1 MFERFTE
8 QARRV
13 LFYGREEAGQLGSV
27 GIDTEHLLLGLIR
40 DGKGLT
46 SRLFADAA
54 IVVEDIRQEVLRR
67 VPARSKASPSSEI
80 PFSAGA
86 QRVLQHSAEE
96 ADRLFHDYVGAEHLL
111 LGLLSEE
118 GSVAADVLTSHGLR
132 LERVREHIVRLLSD
146 GERPG
151 HPGPP
156 SIPANSFTWPWLRFV
171 PSRSVHILY
180 SDLKPPQQPVTNY
193 SGPGLQAYGYTL
205 TEAIVQAWRGNSW
218 HIDIVEGLDHGTR
231 YDFYIQLTQTEPAAT
246 FQQMWRDAIEREFEL
261 SVTRDTRPRD
271 VWVARSSGRGGPML
285 RYYGEPEPGSSY
297 AIANVKQMSGRP
309 HDAPPFPLDAFAVHS
324 VPFAYLMKC
333 FEECL
338 GAQVID
344 ETDLRGL
351 YGFEL
356 TRTVHTRDE
365 LIQLLRDRAGVSIT
379 REQHDTPTLVVRGR

>member
-1 MFERFTE
+1 MTARRFAIGVDQVGHLGESFSNRLEVSMFERFTE
-8 QARRV
+8 QARRI

-86 QRVLQHSAEE
+86 QRVLRHSAEE

-218 HIDIVEGLDHGTR
+218 HIDIVDGLDHGTR

-297 AIANVKQMSGRP
+297 AIANVKTDVRTPSRR
-309 HDAPPFPLDAFAVHS
+309 APVSTRRLRRA
-324 VPFAYLMKC
+324 
-333 FEECL
+333 L
-338 GAQVID
+338 GAVRLSD
-344 ETDLRGL
+344 EVLRGVS
-351 YGFEL
+351 
-356 TRTVHTRDE
+356 R
-365 LIQLLRDRAGVSIT
+365 RAGD
-379 REQHDTPTLVVRGR
+379 RRDGLARTLWLRAHPHRTHPR